1 MKIEKKSGISPVA
14 TWLRVGRLFCS
25 SRSFLRFTE
34 EFMHVLKGSDE
45 DDNSGA
51 YDAHKEH
58 DFEQP
63 HAEQSEEHRKQC
75 NADSL
80 GDGNARRPLSC

>member
-1 MKIEKKSGISPVA
+1 MKIGKKSGISPVA

-25 SRSFLRFTE
+25 SRSLLRFTE
-34 EFMHVLKGSDE
+34 QFMHVLKRSDE

-51 YDAHKEH
+51 YDADKEH

-63 HAEQSEEHRKQC
+63 HAEQSEEHREQC

-80 GDGNARRPLSC
+80 LEGWRFIS